1 MSTLIGILAVIVLCF
16 FIARRRKDHRAFIN
30 LLVCVLFGFI
40 VGASFK
46 SNFITSNDDN
56 QPSVE
61 SIASDSMSHYDSS
74 AVVWTV
80 ESDTIEMNLKNQ
92 EGDTIHPTEGMVPAC
107 GITPEIQND
116 S

>member
-1 MSTLIGILAVIVLCF
+1 MSTLIGILTVIVLCF

-46 SNFITSNDDN
+46 SDFITSNDDN
-56 QPSVE
+56 QPKVT
-61 SIASDSMSHYDSS
+61 SIASDSISQIDSA
-74 AVVWTV
+74 AVVETV
-80 ESDTIEMNLKNQ
+80 KSDTIEMNFKNQ
-92 EGDTIHPTEGMVPAC
+92 EGDSIQKPIGGDSTNRIK
-107 GITPEIQND
+107 PEIQND